1 MVQTGRFVGKR
12 KVKDRWEEGGFVV
25 VKQLDNLPVYKVQ
38 CPPTGNQRNPT
49 YWILHG
55 NHLMLV
61 PSEDDTA
68 SDTTQLLA
76 SAAIILNACMGT
88 LLDEV
93 DDGGV
98 ASDTEVTPESVT
110 LSLLTRQGSGLIPH
124 VWLNGEFRTQLYTQM
139 ESKAVE
145 SQPEST
151 VDDVSDTEP
160 VSSGSEDEEA

>member
-1 MVQTGRFVGKR
+1 M
-12 KVKDRWEEGGFVV
+12 V
-25 VKQLDNLPVYKVQ
+25 VKQLDDRPVYKVQ

-49 YWILHG
+49 YQILHW
-55 NHLMLV
+55 NRLMLV

-76 SAAIILNACMGT
+76 LAAIILNACMGT

-93 DDGGV
+93 DDGDV
-98 ASDTEVTPESVT
+98 ASEEEAAPESVT
-110 LSLLTRQGSGLIPH
+110 LSLLTRQGSGPIPH

-145 SQPEST
+145 SQPESI